1 MNDKK
6 FFYDISKIDR
16 EAFIFI
22 RKEIIEFYKGTRIF
36 EFSFIKRKR
45 ILIRISFDLNSIMFL
60 RFGDRKEDSFL
71 LYIASGRFRC
81 PAVFSFYITSDTFMN
96 GSVFFWEIII
106 IAIVFKKVF

>member
-6 FFYDISKIDR
+6 FFYDISKIDS

-22 RKEIIEFYKGTRIF
+22 RKEIIEFCKRTRTF

-45 ILIRISFDLNSIMFL
+45 ILIRISFNLNSIMFL
-60 RFGDRKEDSFL
+60 CFGDRKENSLL

-81 PAVFSFYITSDTFMN
+81 PAVLSFYITSDAFMN
-96 GSVFFWEIII
+96 GSVFFREIII